1 MKGDTMF
8 EKPSKQ
14 IADKWGKAYL
24 LRQLAEECGELTQA
38 ALKLVRVYEG
48 TTPVSEE
55 EALNSLAEELADVQ
69 LMIDYVSEQFIS
81 GDLVLRMIR
90 SKDYKARRMFRR
102 LIGGDMS
109 S

>member
-1 MKGDTMF
+1 MF

-48 TTPVSEE
+48 TTPVTEE
-55 EALNSLAEELADVQ
+55 EAMDKLAEELADVQ
-69 LMIDYVSEQFIS
+69 LMVDYVCEQFIS
-81 GDLVLRMIR
+81 GDLELRMIR
-90 SKDYKARRMFRR
+90 SKDYKARRTYRR